1 MLFDIF
7 SNPNVLVAYLLAIPG
22 VLLALSV
29 HECAHGWVSYKL
41 GDPTARNL
49 GRLTLN
55 PLKHI
60 DILGLICM
68 VLFRFG
74 WAKPVPVNAR
84 YYKKPRRDM
93 ALVAAA
99 GPVSNLVMCIIG
111 MLLLY
116 LSYLIYS
123 LTAADPVAFS
133 NLWAA
138 ASYNWPELMGTE
150 VLSAKLMYLLFVFLW
165 QFSILNVSLAV
176 FNLLPIPPLDGS
188 RIAYIFLPSKWYFG
202 IMRYERYII
211 IALFILL
218 WFGAFSNVLS
228 TISGWLLNG
237 INWLI
242 RLLPF
247 FRFP

>member
-7 SNPNVLVAYLLAIPG
+7 SNPNALIACLLAIPG

-68 VLFRFG
+68 VLLRFG

-99 GPVSNLVMCIIG
+99 GPVSNLIMCIIG

-123 LTAADPVAFS
+123 PGALRLQGSCSAVKQRSAAII
-133 NLWAA
+133 
-138 ASYNWPELMGTE
+138 
-150 VLSAKLMYLLFVFLW
+150 LSFPLVFK
-165 QFSILNVSLAV
+165 QNRDLAH
-176 FNLLPIPPLDGS
+176 
-188 RIAYIFLPSKWYFG
+188 
-202 IMRYERYII
+202 
-211 IALFILL
+211 LFII
-218 WFGAFSNVLS
+218 
-228 TISGWLLNG
+228 T
-237 INWLI
+237 
-242 RLLPF
+242 
-247 FRFP
+247 